1 MFDQA
6 EASVEVTLLFHT
18 VHSCMKQK
26 KKKKKTLHVQPFEL
40 RLHSKPNAS
49 LQLEEPSSFQQP

>member
-18 VHSCMKQK
+18 VHSCMKQ
-26 KKKKKTLHVQPFEL
+26 KKTLHVQPFEL

>member
-18 VHSCMKQK
+18 VHSCMK

-40 RLHSKPNAS
+40 RLHSKPIAS